1 MEALTQGFAVDQLQH
16 CLQTATRAE
25 RGGADLDMIVASL
38 CHDIGKTI
46 SNANHPAIAAEM
58 IRPWVSPEAY
68 WVVKVHQDFQ
78 GLHYYARMGLDPMMR
93 RKHEGHPAYDLAA
106 KFADEWDQTAFD
118 PDYDTLPLEHFEPM
132 VREVFGRRPVVATT
146 DRPSRLAAGLVGAL
160 VAPEADLGTPRV
172 AERRVAGTELRPL
185 LLLPQHRGAH
195 RHGVA
200 PGTPAA
206 RRPSRRPAALDRS
219 SVPPNGGCR
228 GWA

>member
-1 MEALTQGFAVDQLQH
+1 MTNQQTVDFDGPIGPSMSEFSAEYMTYVESHLDEDLTHVADRILALLRSMESLTQGFAINQLQH
-16 CLQTATRAE
+16 SLQTATRAE

-106 KFADEWDQTAFD
+106 KFADDWDQTAFD
-118 PDYDTLPLEHFEPM
+118 
-132 VREVFGRRPVVATT
+132 R
-146 DRPSRLAAGLVGAL
+146 
-160 VAPEADLGTPRV
+160 
-172 AERRVAGTELRPL
+172 ELRHAATRAL
-185 LLLPQHRGAH
+185 RAHGARGVRAQTSSWRQLNADHDSLPG
-195 RHGVA
+195 
-200 PGTPAA
+200 
-206 RRPSRRPAALDRS
+206 L
-219 SVPPNGGCR
+219 
-228 GWA
+228 

>member
-1 MEALTQGFAVDQLQH
+1 MTNQQTVDFDGPIGPSMSEFSAEYMTYVESHLDEDLTHVADRILALLRSMESLTQGFAIDQLQH
-16 CLQTATRAE
+16 CLQTPTPAE

-106 KFADEWDQTAFD
+106 KFADDWDQTAFD
-118 PDYDTLPLEHFEPM
+118 PSYDTLPLEHFEPM
-132 VREVFGRRPVVATT
+132 VREVFGRRP
-146 DRPSRLAAGLVGAL
+146 
-160 VAPEADLGTPRV
+160 
-172 AERRVAGTELRPL
+172 RRG
-185 LLLPQHRGAH
+185 
-195 RHGVA
+195 
-200 PGTPAA
+200 
-206 RRPSRRPAALDRS
+206 D
-219 SVPPNGGCR
+219 N
-228 GWA
+228 

>member
-1 MEALTQGFAVDQLQH
+1 MTSQQTVDFDGPIGPSMSEFSAEYMTYVESHLDEDLTHVADRILGLLRSMESLTQGFAINQLEH
-16 CLQTATRAE
+16 SLQTATRAE
-25 RGGADLDMIVASL
+25 RGGADVDMIVASL

-118 PDYDTLPLEHFEPM
+118 SNYDTLPLEHFEPM
-132 VREVFGRRPVVATT
+132 VREVFGRRP
-146 DRPSRLAAGLVGAL
+146 
-160 VAPEADLGTPRV
+160 
-172 AERRVAGTELRPL
+172 RRG
-185 LLLPQHRGAH
+185 
-195 RHGVA
+195 
-200 PGTPAA
+200 
-206 RRPSRRPAALDRS
+206 D
-219 SVPPNGGCR
+219 N
-228 GWA
+228 

>member
-1 MEALTQGFAVDQLQH
+1 MTDQQTVDFDGPIGPSMSEFSAEYMTYVESHLDEDLTHVADRILGLLRSMESLTQGFAINQLQH
-16 CLQTATRAE
+16 SLQTATRAE
-25 RGGADLDMIVASL
+25 RGGADVDMIVASL

-118 PDYDTLPLEHFEPM
+118 SNYDTLPLEHFEPM
-132 VREVFGRRPVVATT
+132 VREVFGRRP
-146 DRPSRLAAGLVGAL
+146 
-160 VAPEADLGTPRV
+160 
-172 AERRVAGTELRPL
+172 RRG
-185 LLLPQHRGAH
+185 
-195 RHGVA
+195 
-200 PGTPAA
+200 
-206 RRPSRRPAALDRS
+206 D
-219 SVPPNGGCR
+219 N
-228 GWA
+228 